1 MQRIAI
7 RVLMLSATMFAASET
22 WNWTGKTP
30 LPKAQ
35 AGGAVALINGA
46 MIIAGG
52 TNWENDVKHWLRDV
66 QLYSTSADHWTQ
78 GPPLPQPM
86 GYGPYTQSAAGLEIY
101 GGSDGVTTSRKIFT
115 LDPALQHWK
124 QTGETPAGVLL
135 GHAARIGNTV
145 YLIGGCEDVADL
157 TRCTDAVWKRQDGGQ
172 WQRAGNI
179 PNGPLALAASAVLDG
194 RIYLF
199 GGCSMP
205 GGKLRNHSEVWMF
218 DPQTTQWKALKALP
232 AANRGVTATAAN
244 GRIFLFG
251 GYIENGFTAAV
262 HSYNPAADTYSTHP
276 DMPLATVG
284 LQFVEHHGKLWGAGG
299 EHKMRARSARTF
311 SVTLPAAR

>member
-1 MQRIAI
+1 MLRTAI
-7 RVLMLSATMFAASET
+7 RAMLLSATMFAASEN
-22 WNWTGKTP
+22 WNWTEKTP

-35 AGGAVALINGA
+35 AGGAVALINGT
-46 MIIAGG
+46 MIVAGG

-66 QLYSTSADHWTQ
+66 QLYDTAADRWSQ
-78 GPPLPQPM
+78 GPALPEPM

-101 GGSDGVTTSRKIFT
+101 GGSDGVTTSRRIFT
-115 LDPALQHWK
+115 LDSALHAWK

-135 GHAARIGNTV
+135 GHAARIGNAV

-157 TRCTDAVWKRQDGGQ
+157 TRCTDAVWKREDGGN
-172 WQRAGNI
+172 WKRVGRI
-179 PNGPLALAASAVLDG
+179 PNGPLALAASAVLGG

-205 GGKLRNHSEVWMF
+205 GGKLGNHSEAWMF
-218 DPQTTQWKALKALP
+218 DPKKVQWKALRPLP
-232 AANRGVTATAAN
+232 AANRGITALAAN
-244 GRIFLFG
+244 GRIHLFG
-251 GYIENGFTAAV
+251 GYVDSGFTAAV
-262 HSYNPAADTYSTHP
+262 LSYNPAGDSYTIHR

-284 LQFVEHHGKLWGAGG
+284 LQFVEHQGKLWGAGG

-311 SVTLPAAR
+311 SATLPAAR